1 MHKKDDETFQIRV
14 LPKMWRGNDVQVSP
28 EVLARGIRIPGAKYD
43 PKQDL
48 RRAFSKVAFMA
59 LPKDQAKSR

>member
-1 MHKKDDETFQIRV
+1 MHKKDDETLQIRV

-48 RRAFSKVAFMA
+48 RHAFSKVAFMSMA
-59 LPKDQAKSR
+59 KDQTKGR